1 MKKTILKKS
10 ALAVMLLAIMSCGK
24 DDAPTIIDD
33 AIDDN
38 SVENTAPTIAVQT
51 FSIDENSSLTS
62 LIGSVVATDA
72 ENDPL
77 TFSSTNIGSLFTL
90 SNAGEL
96 TVAGELN
103 FEVSASYTISVTVS
117 DEQLD
122 ATEQLVINITD
133 VKEFPI
139 ENDNRSF
146 TVAEDV
152 DDTTVI
158 GNIEATDPDGDA
170 LNYIILS
177 NPPDADGNPLFEI
190 STTGDISLIPGRNLD
205 FELRS
210 RSIATY
216 RVEKVNDDNFFF
228 SSSFEINVTDVDE
241 NVTGGNVSTLA
252 SLSDNAN
259 LANVKSVTADQ
270 NGNVYATDGKHIL
283 KITDAGA
290 ITTLISRGTN
300 GIPNSISFIDIL
312 IDSTGDNLFFVG
324 GSGFNTITNSGFSA
338 VYKYVLSTDTLSIF
352 AGGNTSSLADNYN
365 KMAIDN
371 SDRLYVITSS
381 RRKIF
386 RISTTG
392 TIEEIVQNSSFNGLI
407 QSIAVDSENNVYASN
422 HNEIYEIVVTDNGTG
437 LTGTRTRFVGGS
449 GTLADGSLANARF
462 CVITSL
468 VFDAD
473 DNLYLTDECSHSV
486 RKIAVF
492 GQVTTLAGPPPPGFS
507 FGDVDG
513 ANGTV
518 RFSEPQDI
526 SINRA
531 NGELF
536 VADSRNHKIRKIIE
550 VQ

>member
-1 MKKTILKKS
+1 
-10 ALAVMLLAIMSCGK
+10 MLLAIMSCGK
-24 DDAPTIIDD
+24 DDEPTIIDD
-33 AIDDN
+33 AIDNTIDDN
-38 SVENTAPTIAVQT
+38 NVENTAPTIAVQT
-51 FSIDENSSLTS
+51 FSIDENSA
-62 LIGSVVATDA
+62 IGTVIGTVIATDA
-72 ENDPL
+72 DGDNL
-77 TFSSTNIGSLFTL
+77 SFSSTNIGSLFTL
-90 SNAGEL
+90 STAGEL

-259 LANVKSVTADQ
+259 LGNVKSVTADQ

-283 KITDAGA
+283 KITAAGA

-300 GIPNSISFIDIL
+300 GIPNSISFNDIL

-324 GSGFNTITNSGFSA
+324 GSGFNTTTNSGFSA

-392 TIEEIVQNSSFNGLI
+392 TIEEIVQNSSFSGFFE
-407 QSIAVDSENNVYASN
+407 SIAVDSENNVYAGAD
-422 HNEIYEIVVTDNGTG
+422 NEIYEIVVTDNGTG
-437 LTGTRTRFVGGS
+437 LTGTRTRFVGGL
-449 GTLADGSLANARF
+449 GTPADGSLANARF

-492 GQVTTLAGPPPPGFS
+492 GQVTTLAGPPPADFS

-518 RFSEPQDI
+518 RFNEPQDI

-536 VADSRNHKIRKIIE
+536 VADSRNQKIRKIIE